1 MSGASARLSA
11 ALDCVLSDHTVQCKR
26 DGHAGWN
33 GPEHVKLGSDS
44 HGNFMVQLPCVVA
57 IARQIDLRSANEWL
71 RRLTQAEKSNVV
83 VSERTWAS
91 SNNMT
96 VRSCP
101 VADVQKVMEFAAS
114 KETPQQCRG
123 GKGQS
128 LDNDQI
134 RHVFQTIQKAAQEQS
149 CLKMMQLRANMAAAI
164 GGDATK
170 VDSGEGTLAHAAL
183 QGEKRAAVQAHA
195 TVRALEAKLRIAE
208 RKSGQLAADLRSL
221 QVWCDVPPNVQDFLD
236 VSPGEHL
243 AAPETTGLAVPV
255 ALCLTTPHKS
265 ADGTCVMKSLGCV
278 LQEEDTS
285 EESMDTLEAIMRF
298 VFVHVTRPEEFSD
311 DQECKTNDD
320 VVAQAFEDATTPLHR
335 ILRSLVT
342 GTREYASKHDFRNED
357 AVRAL
362 VLPWVL
368 AEIVRKSLNKQKCGG
383 LQGRMSQSLYEDPAK
398 EREDLFRRL
407 GLVMA
412 KQVWEKR
419 EIVELGEILKI
430 GGRLC
435 CNDDVLV
442 YIFDNLGYGRKVC
455 LRVHASA
462 PVRAGAPG
470 ASSACS

>member
-114 KETPQQCRG
+114 KDVPQQCRG

-134 RHVFQTIQKAAQEQS
+134 RHVFQTIQTKAQEQS
-149 CLKMMQLRANMAAAI
+149 CLKMMQLRATMAAAI

-183 QGEKRAAVQAHA
+183 KAEQKAAAQAHRQVVELEERLENAAKECERLAAQVRAAQAW
-195 TVRALEAKLRIAE
+195 R
-208 RKSGQLAADLRSL
+208 
-221 QVWCDVPPNVQDFLD
+221 DVPDNVRNFFE
-236 VSPGEHL
+236 VSPEEHL
-243 AAPETTGLAVPV
+243 AGPETTGLAVPA
-255 ALCLTTPHKS
+255 ALCLTIPQKK
-265 ADGTCVMKSLGCV
+265 ADGTCVMTSLGCV
-278 LQEEDTS
+278 LEQEDTS
-285 EESMDTLEAIMRF
+285 EDSMDTLETLM
-298 VFVHVTRPEEFSD
+298 
-311 DQECKTNDD
+311 
-320 VVAQAFEDATTPLHR
+320 LLW
-335 ILRSLVT
+335 LRRT
-342 GTREYASKHDFRNED
+342 
-357 AVRAL
+357 
-362 VLPWVL
+362 
-368 AEIVRKSLNKQKCGG
+368 
-383 LQGRMSQSLYEDPAK
+383 
-398 EREDLFRRL
+398 
-407 GLVMA
+407 
-412 KQVWEKR
+412 
-419 EIVELGEILKI
+419 
-430 GGRLC
+430 
-435 CNDDVLV
+435 
-442 YIFDNLGYGRKVC
+442 
-455 LRVHASA
+455 
-462 PVRAGAPG
+462 AGA
-470 ASSACS
+470 